1 MANSACI
8 AGVSR
13 NRRLRP
19 KRSARYP
26 KAMAPTM
33 MPINQRLT
41 TEALC
46 TVEVPEPL
54 HNGDDAADD
63 VDLKRVEQ
71 PGDAQDHREHKVPCA
86 GISRP
91 S

>member
-1 MANSACI
+1 
-8 AGVSR
+8 
-13 NRRLRP
+13 
-19 KRSARYP
+19 
-26 KAMAPTM
+26 MAPTM

-46 TVEVPEPL
+46 NVEVPEPL

-71 PGDAQDHREHKVPCA
+71 PGDAQDHREHKVPA
-86 GISRP
+86 RPRQGIQSGP
-91 S
+91 WTLGVVLGPGHAAAPP